1 MTVRGPKNL
10 PPTSVRTSTPT
21 AAPPKPAGVSAK
33 AKAKSVSDVQSTYT
47 GHTATIDLSKT
58 TNAGA
63 IRKQGAVVADS
74 VMHVIGTYDKS
85 FLLST
90 DGLKAHVQQVA
101 TRFLAEAD
109 AANAKGSPYEQLQA
123 KFPGSQVLLVGTGSL
138 KADDQVYYLVK
149 AKDGSTHKF
158 ENLNGKLK
166 EVPDANGQIF
176 MASELGPGKRLAV
189 RVPDVQFLI
198 NPTLPPDYGV
208 GRNIAVRVDTPIVLK
223 NAGDK
228 TEDQGYGMQ
237 KEILP
242 GDQKGEDGTPLG
254 IVHLSQREEAGRI
267 TKYDGNGMY
276 DVEVTG
282 PDGKKSTVQ
291 MSEQQIRTQNDP
303 TIYDLHGSTYDDVH
317 LDIDHDPVMKQFC
330 DKAQAIIDK
339 DIPKTGTPDQ
349 IAAAQKQALTDLTIL
364 CNATLSYPD
373 EDPKTTDEQSK
384 KFMALMN
391 SHSNWNP
398 MSMGDLIS
406 SGRGV
411 CRHQA
416 ILMQVCC
423 QMAGIDSRMVT
434 AKADDDAGQFRG
446 YHAFLETTL
455 DDGTQYLTDPTWYD
469 AGPVN
474 VKDYESAHA
483 HLPDGTVA
491 PDSKLFD
498 TLYLNARR
506 QVIPEWN
513 EDAHEVQNMTK
524 FRESNDPVIDGG
536 GVVTPF
542 QNVKGPDGTGSA
554 DDATKAFD
562 QYFGLNRG
570 GYALGAKAD
579 LGHGAGPY
587 KLGSQWAQDYQGSQG
602 ATTLVT
608 SPKGTYALVSPA
620 RELYAQGDNAAKLGA
635 PVGQLTQVNGAL
647 EQKFE
652 NGSIRKGAADAAPQV
667 VLNAQPG
674 PSIDTSAFLD
684 GMRRKEYNSD
694 YKDWWPNWDPH
705 QAPESAYMQYGDQF
719 ATSDPKAAAAY
730 YSLGIEFGNTST
742 PEMTKQMW
750 GKLADALS
758 KVQGMDAE
766 AAQARQLAGG

>member
-10 PPTSVRTSTPT
+10 PSTPIAKQPPA
-21 AAPPKPAGVSAK
+21 AAPPKAGATSAPAK
-33 AKAKSVSDVQSTYT
+33 AKGAGEVHSTFT

-58 TNAGA
+58 TNAAA
-63 IRKQGAVVADS
+63 IRAQGKVVADS
-74 VMHVIGTYDKS
+74 VMNVVGSYDKS
-85 FLLST
+85 FLLAT

-109 AANAKGSPYEQLQA
+109 SAGQPGSPYSQLQA

-149 AKDGSTHKF
+149 AKDGTAHKF
-158 ENLNGKLK
+158 EAPGGKLK
-166 EVPDANGQIF
+166 EVPGASGQIF

-208 GRNIAVRVDTPIVLK
+208 GRNIVVRVNTPITPQT
-223 NAGDK
+223 AGDK
-228 TEDQGYGMQ
+228 LEGQGYGMQ

-254 IVHLSQREEAGRI
+254 IVHLSQREEAGKI
-267 TKYDGNGMY
+267 LKYNGAGMY
-276 DVEVTG
+276 DVEVTA

-291 MSEQQIRTQNDP
+291 MTEQQIRTQNDP
-303 TIYDLHGSTYDDVH
+303 TLYDLHGSTYDDVH
-317 LDIDHDPVMKQFC
+317 LDIDHDPVMKDFC
-330 DKAQAIIDK
+330 GKAQAIIDK
-339 DIPKTGTPDQ
+339 DIPKTGTPEQ
-349 IAAAQKQALTDLTIL
+349 MAAAQKQALTDLTIL

-373 EDPKTTDEQSK
+373 EDAKTTDEQSK

-434 AKADDDAGQFRG
+434 AKADDDAGHFRG

-474 VKDYESAHA
+474 VSNYEKAHA
-483 HLPDGTVA
+483 HMPDGTVA

-506 QVIPEWN
+506 QVIPTWN
-513 EDAHEVQNMTK
+513 EDTHEVQNMTK

-542 QNVKGPDGTGSA
+542 QEVKGPDGTGSA
-554 DDATKAFD
+554 DDAGKAFD
-562 QYFGLNRG
+562 SYFQLNRG
-570 GYALGAKAD
+570 AYALGAKAD

-587 KLGSQWAQDYQGSQG
+587 KLGDAWAQDYQSQAG

-608 SPKGTYALVSPA
+608 SPKGTFALVSPA
-620 RELYAQGDNAAKLGA
+620 RELYADNAAKLGA
-635 PVGQLTQVNGAL
+635 PLGQLTQVNGAL

-652 NGSIRKGAADAAPQV
+652 HGSIRKGASDAAAKV
-667 VLNAQPG
+667 VLDAQPQ
-674 PSIDTSAFLD
+674 PTPTIDTSKFLD
-684 GMRRKEYNSD
+684 GMRMKEYGSD
-694 YKDWWPNWDPH
+694 YKQWWPNWDPH
-705 QAPESAYMQYGDQF
+705 QAPESAYLKFGDTY
-719 ATSDPKAAAAY
+719 ATSNPKAAAAY
-730 YSLGIEFGNTST
+730 YSLGIEFGSGAT
-742 PEMTKQMW
+742 PETTKQLW
-750 GKLADALS
+750 GKLADALT
-758 KVQGMDAE
+758 KIPGMDAE
-766 AAQARQLAGG
+766 AAQAKQLAG